1 LSSDLE
7 KQELFGGVTVLVDK
21 GRAADVM
28 YLALSEIFDTVQHN
42 ILVLSW
48 RDMDL
53 MDGPFGG

>member
-1 LSSDLE
+1 
-7 KQELFGGVTVLVDK
+7 VLVDK